1 MLEQI
6 DDIGRIL
13 RNAVA
18 FNPRYWKGTDVNPE
32 VLLPA
37 VRSLFALLQEREI
50 PYVLVGGVALL
61 NYIEGRNTE
70 DLDLIL
76 ALADLQALPEIEVES
91 QDEDFARGT
100 YQGLRVDILLT
111 ENPLFRLIRD
121 RYTARQTF
129 LEQSVPLATVE
140 GLLLRK
146 LYALSS
152 LYRQGRFERVSTY
165 ENDIAVLMY
174 AYEPDVEA
182 LLQVLA
188 DFVSES
194 DLRALGEIVAEIRG
208 RIERFRERREGS
220 GPVGR

>member
-1 MLEQI
+1 M
-6 DDIGRIL
+6 
-13 RNAVA
+13 
-18 FNPRYWKGTDVNPE
+18 
-32 VLLPA
+32 
-37 VRSLFALLQEREI
+37 
-50 PYVLVGGVALL
+50 
-61 NYIEGRNTE
+61 
-70 DLDLIL
+70 
-76 ALADLQALPEIEVES
+76 
-91 QDEDFARGT
+91 
-100 YQGLRVDILLT
+100 DILLT

-140 GLLLRK
+140 GLLLLK
-146 LYALSS
+146 LYALPS
-152 LYRQGRFERVSTY
+152 LYREGRFERVSTY